1 MKDRKPE
8 ILYSDPVRE
17 IMGNPPRRILR
28 YGTGVMFSVF
38 VLFILFAWLIR
49 YPDTIP
55 APVEITTAN
64 PPVTLVTKI
73 TGNIKYLYVNEKE
86 KVSAGQLLAVM
97 ETTASMDEI
106 KKLKQIADTIRK
118 PELLVS
124 MALPEF
130 TGLGELQETYGSFL
144 KNLSDLRNYIQND
157 FYGFKIAS
165 LTDEI
170 RGIQE
175 YISRLI
181 VKEKLYSEN
190 QKLEARKFERDSML
204 FVNLVIPESELEK
217 SHQSLIRLNIELQ
230 QVRLDRSE
238 KSIEMAEKRQLLQ
251 DYNIKRVEEREKLVA
266 VLNESYMKLGSQV
279 KIWENTYLLI
289 SPVDGIVSF
298 TKFWNANQ
306 SVVKDEPVITVVP
319 LETGNFLGR
328 INLKMQ
334 RSGKVKPGQKVNIK
348 LSGYPYLEFGMVR
361 GTIRSKSLVPS
372 RDAYIIEIDL
382 PDGLTT
388 LYGKKLDFTQ
398 NMQGTAEIITE
409 DIRLLQKIVNPFRY
423 MISRQRV
430 IHE

>member
-1 MKDRKPE
+1 MKERRPE

-28 YGTGVMFSVF
+28 WGTGVMFSVF
-38 VLFILFAWLIR
+38 VLFILFAWLIK

-55 APVEITTAN
+55 APVEITTSN

-73 TGNIKYLYVNEKE
+73 TGNIKYLYVREKE
-86 KVSAGQLLAVM
+86 EVSAGQLLAVM
-97 ETTASMDEI
+97 EMTASMDEI
-106 KKLKQIADTIRK
+106 NILKQIVDTIRK
-118 PELLVS
+118 PELLIS
-124 MALPEF
+124 RMLPEF
-130 TGLGELQETYGSFL
+130 SELGELQETYGTFR
-144 KNLSDLRNYIQND
+144 KDLSDLKNYLDND
-157 FYGFKIAS
+157 FNGFKIAS
-165 LTDEI
+165 LSAEI

-175 YISRLI
+175 YINRLI
-181 VKEKLYSEN
+181 VKETLYSEN
-190 QKLEARKFERDSML
+190 QKLEAKKFKRDSLL
-204 FVNLVIPESELEK
+204 FVDGIIPESELEK
-217 SHQSLIRLNIELQ
+217 SHQALIRLNIELQ

-251 DYNIKRVEEREKLVA
+251 DYNIKRVEDKENLVA
-266 VLNESYMKLGSQV
+266 VLNESYMNLTARI

-289 SPVDGIVSF
+289 SPVAGIVSF
-298 TKFWNANQ
+298 TRFWNANQ

-328 INLKMQ
+328 INLKML

-348 LSGYPYLEFGMVR
+348 LSGYPYLEYGMVR
-361 GTIRSKSLVPS
+361 GVIKSKSLVAS

-388 LYGKKLDFTQ
+388 LYGMKLDFAQ

-423 MISRQRV
+423 MISRNKK
-430 IHE
+430 